1 MRFSEDIYAE
11 FLEEMNSLENFR
23 IAHVSD
29 YPHVPLE
36 RDDPDVRRLVEAM
49 AFFSARTRVAA
60 LSNVLA
66 VQRRV
71 FQQFFPFLL
80 SPVPA
85 TGIVQAGV
93 TGQFT
98 ETAFFPKGTELAAS
112 VPGEGTAFFRTLCD
126 LRVLPVRLTTV
137 KTLLLPDRGFRFLL
151 RLSASFP
158 RNDEIG
164 TLSFHINHL
173 NDYQASLRV
182 FHSIRSHLRAVSVI
196 FNEEATEVS
205 IGAPCRTSYGLPL
218 SAPGENEESVHPLLA
233 ERWFFHLPQQEL
245 YLHAEIPT
253 PPRNWQ
259 HFTLCLDM
267 GPGWPRSV
275 FLNEDIFQ
283 LFAVP
288 VLNLRRGPGEPVI
301 CEGTQE
307 RYPIRHPQPEH
318 RFALHS
324 VLGVY
329 EINDRKRMVPMK
341 PGVISGGV
349 GSYEI
354 DQNVVQ
360 ERLSRSVWLLP
371 HFPEAFQFP
380 RTVVVDALWLQP
392 WYSDALN
399 RRQQLQLYDRT
410 LVGLK
415 WDWLGAVKPH
425 AENPLLKQAD
435 AFTHLFT
442 LTHKSVLN
450 EEDIGSLLRALG
462 TVRTGEFQVLLP
474 VLGGGRV
481 ESMPQRRSAR
491 DGLIRHVY
499 HLLLKEYDPVLR
511 PLLETFVQHMERILD
526 IWISDATIEV
536 RMEAMEEQPGAKGG
550 L

>member
-1 MRFSEDIYAE
+1 
-11 FLEEMNSLENFR
+11 
-23 IAHVSD
+23 
-29 YPHVPLE
+29 
-36 RDDPDVRRLVEAM
+36 
-49 AFFSARTRVAA
+49 
-60 LSNVLA
+60 
-66 VQRRV
+66 
-71 FQQFFPFLL
+71 
-80 SPVPA
+80 
-85 TGIVQAGV
+85 
-93 TGQFT
+93 
-98 ETAFFPKGTELAAS
+98 
-112 VPGEGTAFFRTLCD
+112 
-126 LRVLPVRLTTV
+126 
-137 KTLLLPDRGFRFLL
+137 
-151 RLSASFP
+151 
-158 RNDEIG
+158 
-164 TLSFHINHL
+164 
-173 NDYQASLRV
+173 
-182 FHSIRSHLRAVSVI
+182 
-196 FNEEATEVS
+196 
-205 IGAPCRTSYGLPL
+205 
-218 SAPGENEESVHPLLA
+218 
-233 ERWFFHLPQQEL
+233 
-245 YLHAEIPT
+245 
-253 PPRNWQ
+253 
-259 HFTLCLDM
+259 
-267 GPGWPRSV
+267 
-275 FLNEDIFQ
+275 
-283 LFAVP
+283 
-288 VLNLRRGPGEPVI
+288 
-301 CEGTQE
+301 
-307 RYPIRHPQPEH
+307 
-318 RFALHS
+318 
-324 VLGVY
+324 LGVY

-360 ERLSRSVWLLP
+360 ERLTRSVWLLP

-399 RRQQLQLYDRT
+399 QRQQLQLYDRT

-481 ESMPQRRSAR
+481 ETMPQRRSAR

-511 PLLETFVQHMERILD
+511 PLLETFAQHMERILD

-536 RMEAMEEQPGAKGG
+536 RMEAMENQPGAKGD